1 MNRGALILLAVVLA
15 GALLRLP
22 DLAVRPMHTDEAVH
36 AVKFGTLLESG
47 DYRYDPYEYHGP
59 TLNYLTLLPAWMS
72 GVHTYAALQEWH
84 LRIVPAVCGIL
95 LIAAFVLFDAHR
107 VRWSLWAAMLVAVS
121 PAMVFYS
128 RYYIQEML
136 LVFFTVCFA
145 AGIHR
150 YMQARTKG
158 WVVFAGIAAGLMFAT
173 KETSVITFAVTCAAC
188 VVVWFMHRQRGVKP
202 AMPEAAHWIIGGG
215 AVLAVIVVFF
225 SSFGRNPH
233 GVLDAFSTFAV
244 YVERAGTTGRHLHPW
259 YYYLQILGWS
269 HAPDGRLWTEAGIL
283 LFAGAGFVRTWKD
296 RSVTNDPA
304 VTFHV
309 ATAIATVLMLI
320 IISVMP
326 YKTPWVMLTALLGLI
341 IMAGSGIESF
351 IAGTDRM
358 RVVRI
363 VLVAGIVAHLGWEAW
378 GASFAQ
384 SDRPGNPYVYAHPTG
399 DVVEIGKAV
408 TALASASPSPISV
421 VVCYQDGDYWP
432 LPWYFR
438 TITRVG
444 WWSSVPDTLP
454 SADVVLVSPE
464 LESALTNALYERAAP
479 GNRPLYVTLFS
490 RPAYVRPGREIRVYT
505 TLALRELGQRSQ
517 SAGGK

>member
-1 MNRGALILLAVVLA
+1 MNRGAMILLAVVLA

-59 TLNYLTLLPAWMS
+59 TLNFLTLLPAWLS
-72 GVHTYAALQEWH
+72 GAQTYAALQEWH

-95 LIAAFVLFDAHR
+95 LLALFLLFDPHR
-107 VRWSLWAAMLVAVS
+107 TRWPLWAAVLAAVS

-136 LVFFTVCFA
+136 LVFFTLCFA

-150 YMQARTKG
+150 YMQARTRA
-158 WVVFAGIAAGLMFAT
+158 WAVFTGVAGGLMFAT
-173 KETSVITFAVTCAAC
+173 KETSVIAFGVIGAAC
-188 VVVWFMHRQRGVKP
+188 IAVWLIQRQRGVRPALP
-202 AMPEAAHWIIGGG
+202 AMAHWLLAGGTALAII
-215 AVLAVIVVFF
+215 IVFF
-225 SSFGRNPH
+225 SSFGRNPG
-233 GVLDAFSTFAV
+233 GVLDAFGTFAV

-283 LFAGAGFVRTWKD
+283 LFAGAGFVRAWKERLTVD
-296 RSVTNDPA
+296 DPA
-304 VTFHV
+304 VVFRV

-326 YKTPWVMLTALLGLI
+326 YKTPWVVLTALLGLI
-341 IMAGSGIESF
+341 IMAGSGVETF
-351 IAGTDRM
+351 LAGSDRM
-358 RVVRI
+358 RVVRFI
-363 VLVAGIVAHLGWEAW
+363 LVGGIVAHLGWEAW
-378 GASFAQ
+378 SASFVQA
-384 SDRPGNPYVYAHPTG
+384 DRPGNPYVYAHPTG

-408 TALASASPSPISV
+408 SALAAASASPVSV

-432 LPWYFR
+432 MPWYLR
-438 TITRVG
+438 SVKHTG
-444 WWSSVPDTLP
+444 WWASIPDPLP
-454 SADVVLVSPE
+454 RADVVLVSPE
-464 LESALTNALYERAAP
+464 LEMALTAALYERAAP
-479 GNRPLYVTLFS
+479 GERQLYVPLFG

-505 TLALRELGQRSQ
+505 TLALRELGQR
-517 SAGGK
+517 AGGK